1 MCRWLQSRHASR
13 ISGQTRQHKVNKEIK
28 PMTLRLIRWHLNQ
41 PRYLQKFLRRFSLIT
56 ILQFAC
62 FSASTAD
69 PLLEMA
75 KGYEQFFRQLVAD
88 RDYPGAAFAIVNRE
102 RIVHIVTTGHT
113 AAAGK
118 RPVDLQTTFRL
129 ASVSKPFAAELVGL
143 LVEDGVLGWDDP
155 VSRYVPGFRI
165 NGDVTQIR
173 IRHLLGQSTGLISH
187 AYDNL
192 LEDGKNMD
200 YIWQKMS
207 DLPYLCAPG
216 RCYGYQNSVFSL
228 VAPVV
233 AQATQRDYATLVGE
247 RIFKPLDMS
256 TASVGYD
263 AFVNN
268 PNHAEPHARRN
279 GQWKTITVQPNYY
292 RAAPAAGV
300 NASILDMGKWLQAQL
315 GGKPEII
322 SPGML
327 DNLFQPRVKTQRET
341 YRKEWRNIISDAHY
355 GLGWRIYQLSDEQLV
370 YHGGWVSGFRADVA
384 FSKRHDIGIVVL
396 INAESSGINELTTHF
411 WQMVLAPKNETL

>member
-1 MCRWLQSRHASR
+1 MMLRFVKRPS
-13 ISGQTRQHKVNKEIK
+13 TRPLDMQGFL
-28 PMTLRLIRWHLNQ
+28 LRV
-41 PRYLQKFLRRFSLIT
+41 SLIT

-62 FSASTAD
+62 LSASAAD

-75 KGYEQFFRQLVAD
+75 EDYEQFFRQLVAD

-102 RIVHIVTTGHT
+102 RIIHIVTTGHT
-113 AAAGK
+113 TAAGK
-118 RPVDLQTTFRL
+118 RPVDQQTTFRL

-143 LVEDGVLGWDDP
+143 LVQEGVLGWDDT
-155 VSRYVPGFRI
+155 VSSYVPGFRI
-165 NGDVTQIR
+165 DGDVTQIR

-192 LEDGKNMD
+192 LEDGKDMD

-207 DLPYLCAPG
+207 DLPYQCKPG
-216 RCYGYQNSVFSL
+216 KCYGYQNSVFSL
-228 VAPVV
+228 VEPIV

-247 RIFKPLDMS
+247 RIFKPLDMA
-256 TASVGYD
+256 TASVGFD

-279 GQWKTITVQPNYY
+279 GQWKTIAVQPNYY
-292 RAAPAAGV
+292 RATPAAGV

-322 SPGML
+322 SPGIL
-327 DNLFQPRVKTQRET
+327 QNLTEPRVKTQRET
-341 YRKEWRNIISDAHY
+341 YRKEWSDIISDAHY
-355 GLGWRIYQLSDEQLV
+355 GLGWRIYQLGDQPLV

-384 FSKRHDIGIVVL
+384 FSTHHDIGIVVL
-396 INAESSGINELTTHF
+396 INAESSGISELTTHF
-411 WQMVLAPKNETL
+411 WRMVLGLFNSARAQASFS